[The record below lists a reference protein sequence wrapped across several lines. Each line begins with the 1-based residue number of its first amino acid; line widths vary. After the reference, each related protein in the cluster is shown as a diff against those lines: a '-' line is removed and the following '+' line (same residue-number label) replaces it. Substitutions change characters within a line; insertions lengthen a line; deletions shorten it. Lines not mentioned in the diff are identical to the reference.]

1 MNHHPSDSTATRFE
15 RDFEIDILDMLAELL
30 LRWKTL
36 LVFVFLGA
44 LVFGAYAGFFK
55 SDDGFVTEAD
65 VLHARS
71 ELSEERAAEVDA
83 LFAER
88 LDLDEKLSVSRARYT
103 SFSVE
108 SLTPSQIVQLRAKYY
123 LFTELAD
130 AESFFSDLALTE
142 DDYEAMR
149 DISPDTFAGA
159 EIADRVTVTVSSDGP
174 ERFDTPGSND
184 GGIRSSLIS
193 VSLYSNSEEQCRA
206 LLAILDSALQRE
218 ADILRKLDP
227 TLDLLFVDSVINH
240 NTNDY
245 VSGLQAA
252 YSQEVSDYLRSLDQI
267 NLELTELS
275 AGEQAYYH
283 LKHQLRYQGHK
294 PPQAPSWRRGALLG
308 GLGGFTA
315 AILIILCPYLCD
327 GRVKTT
333 VEAEE
338 YLAHPP
344 LNQVFI
350 PGRKNLFSRPA
361 AVLRGVDHVDP
372 EEKAQM
378 ISKDLALLADKNR
391 WESIWFF
398 ADETDSH
405 AFAYAERIR
414 EKLSAEKQNVSV
426 LVGDPLDSP
435 DSLEALSRADCALAF
450 VELAGTKR
458 TVLQQWQSLS
468 SRHGLASA
476 GFIAVRL
483 FWK

>member
-36 LVFVFLGA
+36 LVFVFFGA

-88 LDLDEKLSVSRARYT
+88 LDLDEKLSVSRARST

-227 TLDLLFVDSVINH
+227 ALDLLFVDSVINH

-267 NLELTELS
+267 NSELTELS

-283 LKHQLRYQGHK
+283 LTHQLRYQGHK

-378 ISKDLALLADKNR
+378 I
-391 WESIWFF
+391 
-398 ADETDSH
+398 
-405 AFAYAERIR
+405 
-414 EKLSAEKQNVSV
+414 
-426 LVGDPLDSP
+426 
-435 DSLEALSRADCALAF
+435 
-450 VELAGTKR
+450 
-458 TVLQQWQSLS
+458 
-468 SRHGLASA
+468 
-476 GFIAVRL
+476 
-483 FWK
+483 